1 VSVFRPAARV
11 TDPEGR
17 EWELYAFRIQLPRR
31 RREVPAFDPDGL
43 PDPRAQ
49 LAGGL
54 LDGVLWFVG
63 GLLRLLELVLWDA
76 PRAGL
81 HALGSDEWTIE
92 AVTWQPR
99 RTAYTWRTTQEYRGH
114 VLAQVEGQLAR
125 GEVPSPGHATYLG
138 GSR

>member
-11 TDPEGR
+11 TGPDGR
-17 EWELYAFRIQLPRR
+17 EWELYAFRIQLRGRR
-31 RREVPAFDPDGL
+31 GEPGFDPDL
-43 PDPRAQ
+43 PEPRLAA
-49 LAGGL
+49 AGGAV
-54 LDGVLWFVG
+54 DGVLWPFRGV
-63 GLLRLLELVLWDA
+63 LRLLALALWEL

-81 HALGSDEWTIE
+81 KALGSDEWTIE

-125 GEVPSPGHATYLG
+125 GEVPRPRHARYLG
-138 GSR
+138 ASR